1 MKDSGDMKLCR
12 HVDSSIKCMT
22 ESIVWSFIQ
31 TKSKQTDNEVIF
43 FIFRILNERKENG
56 IFLVNHTGWRQIFV
70 NMSTWPLRRYWQLSF
85 GRFIQTEFKQ
95 TEDGMNFYWHWE
107 NKVEV
112 ISHQWQRLST
122 WNVGN
127 MLTEQWKSNWRWL
140 FGLSSK
146 PNPNKLIMRSI
157 FSSFNIWRK

>member
-70 NMSTWPLRRYWQLSF
+70 NMSTWPLRRYWRWVLDDSF
-85 GRFIQTEFKQ
+85 KPSSNKLKMGWIFIDTEKIKLKSFPTNDKDSQHEMLGICWQNSEKAIGVDCLVFHRNQIQT
-95 TEDGMNFYWHWE
+95 
-107 NKVEV
+107 
-112 ISHQWQRLST
+112 
-122 WNVGN
+122 
-127 MLTEQWKSNWRWL
+127 NW
-140 FGLSSK
+140 
-146 PNPNKLIMRSI
+146 
-157 FSSFNIWRK
+157 